1 MIGGG
6 GCSRQIKHDDGT
18 RWKGS
23 FVVLNET
30 WRGAQPATLEGAAPE
45 LGEVIFEDSPAGQL
59 AWKVFGGT
67 LKYAAGLVPEIA
79 DDVVNIDN
87 AIRWGFNWVHGPF
100 EMLDHLNPKRVIDRI
115 YKEGGQLPSMLAV
128 L

>member
-1 MIGGG
+1 M
-6 GCSRQIKHDDGT
+6 
-18 RWKGS
+18 
-23 FVVLNET
+23 
-30 WRGAQPATLEGAAPE
+30 
-45 LGEVIFEDSPAGQL
+45 IFEDSPAGEL

-67 LKYAAGLVPEIA
+67 LRYAAGLVPEIA

-115 YKEGGQLPSMLAV
+115 RKEGGQLPSMLAV
-128 L
+128 LEQAKAASFYRNDGAEYLGFDGEYHSVDQAAN